1 MTPGLESCR
10 QPRSRLDRESP
21 VSERPAIFQRAL
33 VSTASLVLFS
43 AIVSACAGSPPPGTG
58 DPGNVRL
65 HTLAAQPILKAL
77 PPGSKVLSIES
88 SPAQWDSVFGGWST
102 GPIVIEEFEAPDTAN
117 AAEASAE
124 VASFF
129 TATASKYGWYSD
141 NAGLPPLGAGLLG
154 TMSWSKLLRGGFM
167 ATMLL
172 DQGPMNN
179 VDVSRPYNKNPYV
192 FTLSLSANPI
202 TAPGGSITIPR

>member
-1 MTPGLESCR
+1 VPGK
-10 QPRSRLDRESP
+10 P
-21 VSERPAIFQRAL
+21 AL
-33 VSTASLVLFS
+33 VSQLLVFTASLVLFS
-43 AIVSACAGSPPPGTG
+43 AIVSACASPPPGTG

-77 PPGSKVLSIES
+77 PHASKVLRIES

-102 GPIVIEEFEAPDTAN
+102 GPIVIEDFEVPHTAN

-179 VDVSRPYNKNPYV
+179 VDVSRPYKKNPYV
-192 FTLSLSANPI
+192 FTLSLGANPI
-202 TAPGGSITIPR
+202 TAPGGSITTPR